1 MPCHQL
7 IVIELLES
15 TFEFWGLWSKQILSD
30 HSSEFYSILGGKGNS
45 KPDRW
50 CAKHDIDY
58 ITGRVRH
65 SQAQG
70 KIERSHRSAETEMIL
85 FGNLDT
91 LDEARVSIVKRVE
104 FYMSYAPSVYGLQN
118 LSGAFLGQ
126 NARGTDGGFYRSL
139 KSDRPPFV
147 GSITVSYDM
156 GGRCFTH
163 GH

>member
-1 MPCHQL
+1 MLCSD

-70 KIERSHRSAETEMIL
+70 KIKRSHGSAETEMIL

-104 FYMSYAPSVYGLQN
+104 FYMSYAPQFMDYRTSLEH
-118 LSGAFLGQ
+118 FL
-126 NARGTDGGFYRSL
+126 ARMPEEPMEDF
-139 KSDRPPFV
+139 
-147 GSITVSYDM
+147 IEA
-156 GGRCFTH
+156 
-163 GH
+163 